1 MSKKRLLF
9 VGEAS
14 YLATGFSTYWNE
26 VIKRINATGRFE
38 VAEFGSYASDSD
50 PRNQCVPWKFYPNAP
65 DPNDQVA
72 NQAYHSRQTNQF
84 GEWRFSDV
92 LLDWKPDCVCVPP
105 GTNIETPRGPV
116 PIENIKVGDYV
127 ISHKGVPR
135 RVTKTMRRQHVGDIS
150 NIYIFGDN
158 RTYRLTNEHPVL
170 VIRSKKRTWKE
181 RDVRQRHFAKDA
193 EFIPASK
200 VGVNDYVVIPI
211 YSGHK
216 IDNINLKNHL
226 SQFVEL
232 DNRLYPVGHRDCT
245 DFSLPS
251 QLDITQDLAR
261 FLGYYCAEG
270 SVNRG
275 SIELCFGFYENKFV
289 DDVLSLGKEL
299 FGLTGVATANRDRG
313 NRTVRFCSILLS
325 KFMESICGRG
335 AHNKVV
341 PDCIYQNN
349 NCDIVKGFLTGF
361 IRGDGTYKYD
371 TVSATTVSK
380 IMAHQIRQLSLRIGV
395 RTSIKFRKNKGSKLV
410 PGTGPSYDI
419 DAYGGHARN
428 MHRIVQKHEELPTRI
443 LDDPKHLDKAGK
455 GWIDEN
461 YLLLPVRRIRKTQYR
476 GQVYNLEVEE
486 DNSYVT
492 GFAVHNCQIRDF
504 WMDEF
509 VLRSPLRSNFKV
521 IWMPTIDGAPQ
532 RKLWVD
538 TYKQCDAIMTYSQWG
553 KDLLE
558 KEYDIRVTAVASP
571 GAELDLFKP
580 VPDKGAHK
588 AKHGIDPSS
597 FIIGTVM
604 RNQKR
609 KLYVDLI
616 EAFAEW
622 LRSSKKSSH
631 LDIAKKTYLY
641 LHTSYPDVGYDI
653 GDAIQKFKVGNK
665 VLMTYLCSA
674 CGTAY
679 PSFFSGEWAHC
690 RRCGKL
696 AAHPPN
702 ANHSVGRDVLASIY
716 NIFDVYV
723 QYSICLHPD
732 TPILLSDYTHKRIAD
747 IKSGDQIVNG
757 NGDVVKVNWCKQTND
772 TSSTVEIKTYENDKP
787 VIVTHDHRVL
797 TMNENNELVF
807 LEAKDLQ
814 DKWVVCPINN
824 AKIFDAI
831 GVCNPK
837 RNSKHRKKHKNYLL
851 IKVKSVKQSNYT
863 GPVYD
868 LAVVSPKGGD
878 ANSRSFVANHFVT
891 HNCEG

>member
-1 MSKKRLLF
+1 MGKKRLLF

-38 VAEFGSYASDSD
+38 VAEFGSYAGDSD
-50 PRNQCVPWKFYPNAP
+50 PRNQHVPWKFYSNAP
-65 DPNDQVA
+65 DPNDQAA
-72 NQAYHSRQTNQF
+72 NQAYHSRHTNQF
-84 GEWRFSDV
+84 GEWRLNDV
-92 LLDWKPDCVCVPP
+92 LLDWKPD
-105 GTNIETPRGPV
+105 T
-116 PIENIKVGDYV
+116 
-127 ISHKGVPR
+127 
-135 RVTKTMRRQHVGDIS
+135 
-150 NIYIFGDN
+150 
-158 RTYRLTNEHPVL
+158 
-170 VIRSKKRTWKE
+170 
-181 RDVRQRHFAKDA
+181 
-193 EFIPASK
+193 
-200 VGVNDYVVIPI
+200 
-211 YSGHK
+211 
-216 IDNINLKNHL
+216 
-226 SQFVEL
+226 
-232 DNRLYPVGHRDCT
+232 
-245 DFSLPS
+245 
-251 QLDITQDLAR
+251 
-261 FLGYYCAEG
+261 
-270 SVNRG
+270 
-275 SIELCFGFYENKFV
+275 
-289 DDVLSLGKEL
+289 
-299 FGLTGVATANRDRG
+299 
-313 NRTVRFCSILLS
+313 
-325 KFMESICGRG
+325 
-335 AHNKVV
+335 
-341 PDCIYQNN
+341 
-349 NCDIVKGFLTGF
+349 
-361 IRGDGTYKYD
+361 
-371 TVSATTVSK
+371 
-380 IMAHQIRQLSLRIGV
+380 
-395 RTSIKFRKNKGSKLV
+395 
-410 PGTGPSYDI
+410 
-419 DAYGGHARN
+419 
-428 MHRIVQKHEELPTRI
+428 
-443 LDDPKHLDKAGK
+443 
-455 GWIDEN
+455 
-461 YLLLPVRRIRKTQYR
+461 LLL
-476 GQVYNLEVEE
+476 L
-486 DNSYVT
+486 
-492 GFAVHNCQIRDF
+492 RDF

-538 TYKQCDAIMTYSQWG
+538 AYKQCDAIMTYSQWG
-553 KDLLE
+553 KNLLE
-558 KEYDIRVTAVASP
+558 KEYDLKVTAVASP

-588 AKHGIDPSS
+588 AKHGINPSS

-679 PSFFSGEWAHC
+679 PSFFSGEWTHC

-716 NIFDVYV
+716 NLFDVYV

-747 IKSGDQIVNG
+747 IKSGDKIING
-757 NGDVVKVNWCKQTND
+757 NGDTVDVDWCKQTSN
-772 TSSTVEIKTYENDKP
+772 TSSTVEITTHENPKP
-787 VIVTHDHRVL
+787 VIVTKDHRVL
-797 TMNENNELVF
+797 TMNENGEFVF
-807 LEAKDLQ
+807 IEAKDLLN
-814 DKWVVCPINN
+814 KWVVCPANN

-831 GVCNPK
+831 KIHNPRK
-837 RNSKHRKKHKNYLL
+837 NSKYRKKYKDYLL
-851 IKVKSVKQSNYT
+851 IKVKSVEPSDYT

-868 LAVVSPKGGD
+868 LAVVPPKGGD